1 MNVQEKAQYV
11 EWYIETKFRYF
22 SAKKIVEHAIVDSLH
37 QGTPSQHGTVSLCS
51 LEALLN
57 T

>member
-1 MNVQEKAQYV
+1 MNLQEEAQYV

-22 SAKKIVEHAIVDSLH
+22 SAKQILEHAIVDSLH
-37 QGTPSQHGTVSLCS
+37 QGTPSQHGTVSSCS
-51 LEALLN
+51 LEVLLN